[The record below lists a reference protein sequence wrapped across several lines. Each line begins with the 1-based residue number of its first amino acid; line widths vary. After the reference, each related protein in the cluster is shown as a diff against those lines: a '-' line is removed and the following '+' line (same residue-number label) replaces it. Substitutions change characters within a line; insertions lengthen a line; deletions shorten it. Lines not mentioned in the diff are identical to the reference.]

1 MKRIELI
8 LPMLLFTAAV
18 MGGCETQKAASTDVV
33 RVKDTSEASD
43 MSEKPEP
50 TPTKEPEENVVETT
64 KEEAAVEESQPE
76 IEEEIAEVVEEVAVE
91 QAEEPVYVD
100 VETVEEM
107 PTPTDEFAQGG
118 STLLGTY
125 TVTWYVPTEYGGNI
139 GALGVPLTDGYSVAM
154 PDYSLLGHTI
164 LIEGYGY
171 YCVQDVSPS
180 GIVDIFVN
188 DLSEIPSYGMDT
200 ANVYL
205 ID

>member
-1 MKRIELI
+1 MKKIKLI
-8 LPMLLFTAAV
+8 LPMTLFAAALA
-18 MGGCETQKAASTDVV
+18 GGCESQESSSVDASKSDASSV
-33 RVKDTSEASD
+33 SEEA
-43 MSEKPEP
+43 ELEV
-50 TPTKEPEENVVETT
+50 TKEPVKDVVKTT
-64 KEEAAVEESQPE
+64 KEESVVDEPKS
-76 IEEEIAEVVEEVAVE
+76 EVVEEVVETVEPEAEVAVE
-91 QAEEPVYVD
+91 QVEETVYVD
-100 VETVEEM
+100 VETAEEM
-107 PTPTDEFAQGG
+107 PTPADELAQNT

-139 GALGVPLTDGYSVAM
+139 GAMGVPLTDGYSVAM
-154 PDYSLLGHTI
+154 PDYALLGHTI